1 MGVLEIMIAPVENCR
16 AIVFVAGAILLLMGV
31 AQAGEIVLEGQNVQT
46 EDNAKLARGAHLYV
60 KYCALCHGENGE
72 GYAADNASA
81 LGNQDFLVSVNDKF
95 LWWSIA
101 NGRPGTPMA
110 AHARRYGG
118 PFDDTDID
126 SVVALIR
133 SWQQEEA
140 VEISPQPVIGEPALG
155 RSAFTKSCVACH
167 GDQGQGVTAVSLNNP
182 EFLALASDRQIRWAI
197 LHGRR
202 GTPMAAYGDQLHDET
217 INDLVALIR
226 SWQRDVT
233 KRVEKPELSEFQ
245 DIILNANGPYPEFS
259 LREGRYVS
267 AEQLDA
273 AMRNGSRLIIL
284 DARPT
289 SDWHLEHIPGAV
301 SAPAYDADSIIAR
314 LPRDD
319 TWIVSYCACPHK
331 YSGALTDELR
341 NAGFQNTAV
350 LDEGVRWWQQEG
362 YPIE

>member
-1 MGVLEIMIAPVENCR
+1 MIAPVGKCR
-16 AIVFVAGAILLLMGV
+16 AIVFVAGAILLFIGV
-31 AQAGEIVLEGQNVQT
+31 ARAGEIALEGQKVQD
-46 EDNAKLARGAHLYV
+46 EDNAQLARGARLYG
-60 KYCALCHGENGE
+60 KHCALCHGENGE

-110 AHARRYGG
+110 AHTKRYGG
-118 PFDDTDID
+118 PLDDRDID
-126 SVVALIR
+126 SLVALIR
-133 SWQQEEA
+133 SWQKEEA
-140 VEISPQPVIGEPALG
+140 AEISPEPIIGNPGLG
-155 RSAFTKSCVACH
+155 RSAFIKSCVDCH
-167 GDQGQGVTAVSLNNP
+167 GDQGQGVTAISLNNP
-182 EFLALASDRQIRWAI
+182 EFLAMASDGQIRWAI

-202 GTPMAAYGDQLHDET
+202 GTPMAAFDDQLPEET
-217 INDLVALIR
+217 INDLVVLIR

-233 KRVEKPELSEFQ
+233 KRVEEPDLPEFQ
-245 DIILNANGPYPEFS
+245 DVVFNANGPSPEFS

-273 AMRNGSRLIIL
+273 AMRKESRLILL

-289 SDWHLEHIPGAV
+289 SDWHLGHIPGAV
-301 SAPAYDADSIIAR
+301 SAPAHDADSIIVR
-314 LPRDD
+314 LPQDD

-331 YSGALTDELR
+331 YSDELTDKLR
-341 NAGFQNTAV
+341 SAGFQNTAV
-350 LDEGVRWWQQEG
+350 LDEGVAWWQEEG